1 MSHPEEQHRDRA
13 MDALEAAREGLGG
26 SLENLDNA
34 KLYAMIGIG
43 EAVMCVYDILI
54 DVRDQIEAASN

>member
-1 MSHPEEQHRDRA
+1 MSHDETHRDRA
-13 MDALEAAREGLGG
+13 MHALDAAREGLGRSG
-26 SLENLDNA
+26 VEVDNA

-54 DVRDQIEAASN
+54 DVRDRIEER

>member
-1 MSHPEEQHRDRA
+1 

-54 DVRDQIEAASN
+54 DVRNQIEGR